1 MLSHLVVLGSPQP
14 ASEQVSASCA
24 VVLYALRLRS
34 CVNGSSVTSVR
45 MGLDFKRK
53 SSVPAPLSPQ
63 HQSLLASQTNAT
75 FEACIC
81 RFAQLTLRR
90 IRDITSHCIDAH
102 RTSVG
107 VIKNDFRNDLFAL
120 SDSSFRNDRHLRRWF
135 LPIDAVL
142 EGRLGRA
149 SLFRHGR
156 RCPRSVLHTATQ
168 RRDRGRRRV
177 PPRPKLNRRP
187 AKLANKLKFLGGLV
201 LCCIETDVCK

>member
-63 HQSLLASQTNAT
+63 HQSLLASQTNVT
-75 FEACIC
+75 FEVCIC

-90 IRDITSHCIDAH
+90 IRDITSHCIEAH
-102 RTSVG
+102 RTRVG
-107 VIKNDFRNDLFAL
+107 VIKNDVRNDLFAL
-120 SDSSFRNDRHLRRWF
+120 SEMIHTSADGSCRSMRCSRAGLGARRF
-135 LPIDAVL
+135 FAMADAAPAAFFIRQPNGVI
-142 EGRLGRA
+142 ESVAGSRLGRN
-149 SLFRHGR
+149 L
-156 RCPRSVLHTATQ
+156 TA
-168 RRDRGRRRV
+168 G
-177 PPRPKLNRRP
+177 
-187 AKLANKLKFLGGLV
+187 
-201 LCCIETDVCK
+201 